1 MQIYLANSSWKRMAT
16 TSTELCWVDSSDF
29 MNEIKMRIGGDN
41 LFYPVV
47 DHGGSRVAGKLVMAF
62 PSRSWAAFSICMIR
76 ML

>member
-1 MQIYLANSSWKRMAT
+1 MAT

-47 DHGGSRVAGKLVMAF
+47 DHGGSMKGISCLNFRIGLQE
-62 PSRSWAAFSICMIR
+62 
-76 ML
+76 LNGE